1 MFHLNSFAAFFDT
14 KYIKKCQLQ
23 IQSHFKTAVATVIGP
38 DVHERDVGI
47 VSVSEDLQV
56 WFSCINTTALESA
69 G

>member
-1 MFHLNSFAAFFDT
+1 
-14 KYIKKCQLQ
+14 LQ